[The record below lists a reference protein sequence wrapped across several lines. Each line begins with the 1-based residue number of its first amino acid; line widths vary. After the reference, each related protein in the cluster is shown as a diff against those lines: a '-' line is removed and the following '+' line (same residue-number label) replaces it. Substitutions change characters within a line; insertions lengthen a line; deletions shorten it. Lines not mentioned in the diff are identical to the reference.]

1 MPPVPLTPLIG
12 RANEL
17 AAVRALLARPDVRLL
32 TLLGPGGVGKTRL
45 GVELASILCAEFPDG
60 VHYISLA
67 AVCDPDLVLPEIA
80 RALDIRETSDRPA
93 GDRLAAWLRT
103 RNLLLILDNVEQVID
118 ATPDIGNLLHAG
130 AGIKMLTTSRT
141 ALNLSGEHTYPV
153 PPLQL
158 PERVNGRHTVQVDDL
173 KNLAA
178 IALFVDRAE
187 AVRPD
192 FSLNQENATDVAE
205 ICVRLDGLPLAIEL
219 AAARVR
225 VLSPAAL
232 LARLTN
238 RLQLLTGGPRDLPAR
253 LQTMRDAISW
263 SHDLLTPEEQE
274 LFRGLSVF
282 IGGFTLTAAEH
293 VVSDVGVLTVLDG
306 IESLVDKSLVR
317 RADGAGAEPRFL
329 MLETIR
335 EFGLEQIA
343 ASGAEA
349 MLRDRHAAFFLG
361 LAEESD
367 HALRLG
373 QDSGP
378 WLDQIEADHD
388 NCRLA
393 LTWTIESGAID
404 NALRL
409 ASALWRFWGTRG
421 HLREGRAW
429 CERALARAKSTTA
442 PDLRAKALNN
452 LANLLS
458 DLGDQD
464 EAQQLYE
471 QSLAIRRELGDRRG
485 VADTLN
491 NLGLS
496 ATQLADY
503 DRAEALLE
511 ECIQIRREIGDRT
524 GYVLAV
530 SNLGDL
536 AVATGDFER
545 AWSLHEE
552 ALALRQELKNELGV
566 AYSQNNLAVVAACKG
581 DLKTAR
587 ALLEQSL
594 SRFRELRDNPGAAHS
609 LRNLGR
615 VAQAEGRLADA
626 EALHKE
632 ALSFRHDLDDRRGIA
647 ESLEDLV
654 ALNARQGSA
663 EVRVRLIATA
673 SGLREETGIPVPANE
688 RRDHGHLIDMLR
700 KRMHAAEFAA
710 AWEAGRRAAFEHAC
724 EEALRTDFADA
735 ASQGQKRLDANPAGL
750 SDREVDVLRL
760 VASGLTNAEIAD
772 ALFLSPRTVDAHLYR
787 IYRKLDVSSRAAAA
801 SFAVHQGIM

>member
-1 MPPVPLTPLIG
+1 MAPVPLTPLIG
-12 RANEL
+12 RADEL
-17 AAVRALLARPDVRLL
+17 AAIRELLERPDVRLL
-32 TLLGPGGVGKTRL
+32 TLQGPGGVGKTRL
-45 GVELASILCAEFPDG
+45 GVELASTIAGSFPDG

-67 AVCDPDLVLPEIA
+67 AVRDPDLVLPEIA

-103 RNLLLILDNVEQVID
+103 RNVLLILDNVEQVID
-118 ATPDIGNLLHAG
+118 AAPDLGELLHAG
-130 AGIKMLTTSRT
+130 PGIKVLTTSRT

-158 PERVNGRHTVQVDDL
+158 PDRNGGRHKLTVDDL
-173 KNLAA
+173 AA
-178 IALFVDRAE
+178 MEAVALFVDRAE

-192 FSLNQENATDVAE
+192 FKLSQENAADVAD

-282 IGGFTLTAAEH
+282 IGGFSLTASEQ
-293 VVSDVGVLTVLDG
+293 VVRDVGNVSVLDG
-306 IESLVDKSLVR
+306 IESLVDKSLIR
-317 RADGAGAEPRFL
+317 RADGAGDEPRFL

-335 EFGLEQIA
+335 EFGLEQVS
-343 ASGAEA
+343 ASGQEA
-349 MLRDRHAAFFLG
+349 ALRDRHAAFFLAM
-361 LAEESD
+361 AEESD
-367 HALRLG
+367 NALRLG
-373 QDSGP
+373 HDPGP
-378 WLDQIEADHD
+378 WLDRLESDHD

-393 LTWTIESGAID
+393 LTWTIESGSID
-404 NALRL
+404 DALRL
-409 ASALWRFWGTRG
+409 SAALWRFWGTRG

-429 CERALARAKSTTA
+429 CERALERAEVTT
-442 PDLRAKALNN
+442 PDLRARALNN

-471 QSLAIRRELGDRRG
+471 QSLALRRELGDRRG

-491 NLGLS
+491 NLGLT

-503 DRAEALLE
+503 ERAEVLLE
-511 ECIQIRREIGDRT
+511 ECIQTRREIDDRT

-536 AVATGDFER
+536 AVAIGDFDR

-552 ALALRQELKNELGV
+552 ALGIRKELKNELGI
-566 AYSQNNLAVVAACKG
+566 AYSQNNLAIVAASKG
-581 DLKTAR
+581 ELKTAR
-587 ALLEQSL
+587 SLLEQSL

-615 VAQAEGRLADA
+615 VAQAEGHMVEA
-626 EALHKE
+626 ETHHKE
-632 ALSFRHDLDDRRGIA
+632 ALAIRHDLDDRRGMA
-647 ESLEDLV
+647 ESLEDL
-654 ALNARQGSA
+654 AGISLQQGPPA
-663 EVRVRLIATA
+663 VRVRLIAAA
-673 SGLREETGIPVPANE
+673 STLRDEMGIPVPANE
-688 RRDHGHLIDMLR
+688 RRDYERLISSLR
-700 KRMHAAEFAA
+700 QRLSATEFNSAWDAGKRYSFE
-710 AWEAGRRAAFEHAC
+710 EAC
-724 EEALRTDFADA
+724 DEALRVQFADV
-735 ASQGQKRLDANPAGL
+735 ASDGAKTAESNPAGL
-750 SDREVDVLRL
+750 SDREIDVLRL

-772 ALFLSPRTVDAHLYR
+772 ELFLSPRTVDAHLYR

-801 SFAVHQGIM
+801 SFAVQNGIL